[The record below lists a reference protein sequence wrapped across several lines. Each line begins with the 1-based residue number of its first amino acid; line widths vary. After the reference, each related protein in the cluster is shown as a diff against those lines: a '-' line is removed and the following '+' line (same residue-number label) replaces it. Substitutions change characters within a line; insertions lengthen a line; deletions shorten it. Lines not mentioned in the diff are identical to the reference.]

1 MEPGVLSDGYPLDER
16 FRRATMR
23 PARVV
28 HWITGAIIALLVI
41 LIAGIT
47 WRRRETARW
56 VDELRRPANTEHK
69 GVFTAGD
76 LEGLPAPVRA
86 YFENTLQEGQPYID
100 SVRLKQDGKLRAG
113 DASSS
118 WRPFTATQHVTI
130 DPPGFFWNASITL
143 FPFVSLRI
151 RDLFRDGDGSA
162 RVSLYGVVPL
172 DGAEPSKELNEAE
185 LVRYL
190 AEAVWYPT
198 ALLPSEGVQWE
209 PVDDQTAKAAINH
222 GDVSASLTFS
232 FNEDDEVAR
241 VYTEQRY
248 RRVDG
253 EFDPTPWSGYW
264 HDYQIRNGVRIPTKG
279 EVVWHLLD
287 GDLNAWQG
295 QITEIHYDEG

>member
-1 MEPGVLSDGYPLDER
+1 MWL
-16 FRRATMR
+16 
-23 PARVV
+23 ARVLD
-28 HWITGAIIALLVI
+28 WITGAIIALLVV
-41 LIAGIT
+41 LFAGIT
-47 WRRRETARW
+47 WRQRETARR
-56 VDELRRPANTEHK
+56 VEELRRPANTQRK
-69 GVFTAGD
+69 GVFTDDD

-86 YFENTLQEGQPYID
+86 YFENTLQEGQRYID
-100 SVRLKQDGKLRAG
+100 SARLKQEGKLRLG

-118 WRPFTATQHVTI
+118 WKPFTATQHVTV

-143 FPFVSLRI
+143 VPSVSIHI

-162 RVSLYGVVPL
+162 GVSLHGVVPL
-172 DGAEPSKELNEAE
+172 DRAGPSQELNEAE

-209 PVDDQTAKAAINH
+209 PVDDQTAKATIDH

-232 FNEDDEVAR
+232 FNENHEVTR
-241 VYTEQRY
+241 IYTENRY

-253 EFDPTPWSGYW
+253 EYEPTPWSGYW
-264 HDYQIRNGVRIPTKG
+264 HDYQTRNEVRIPMEG
-279 EVVWHLLD
+279 EVVWHLPE
-287 GDLNAWQG
+287 GDFEAWQG